1 MPPTLPYP
9 LSLAAGALLLCCAH
23 VASAQYLWVDAKG
36 VKQFS
41 DRPPPADV
49 PLKHI
54 LRAPKGQQSVAT
66 VAAAEEAAAANA
78 TAVASLSTTNP
89 APVPAAAG
97 AGPKPLSLADRN
109 LEFMKRQKDKGEQE
123 KKEREEKEQKMAK
136 DDACERNRS
145 ARTALDNSRRIRTAD
160 KNGEPS
166 YMDDEQR
173 ALEAKRLDK
182 ALTSCGKA

>member
-1 MPPTLPYP
+1 MHRSLPY
-9 LSLAAGALLLCCAH
+9 SLRVAAGALLLCCAH

-66 VAAAEEAAAANA
+66 VEATEKAAAADA
-78 TAVASLSTTNP
+78 AAAAALAASGP
-89 APVPAAAG
+89 APSPAPSG
-97 AGPKPLSLADRN
+97 AKPLSLAERN
-109 LEFMKRQKDKGEQE
+109 ADFMKRQKEKGEAD
-123 KKEREEKEQKMAK
+123 KKDREEKERNMAK
-136 DDACERNRS
+136 DDACERMRS
-145 ARTALDNSRRIRTAD
+145 ARASLDNSRRIRTTD
-160 KNGEPS
+160 KNGEPG

-182 ALTSCGKA
+182 ALSSCTKA

>member
-1 MPPTLPYP
+1 MHPSPN
-9 LSLAAGALLLCCAH
+9 LSFRLAAGALLLCCAH

-36 VKQFS
+36 LKQFS
-41 DRPPPADV
+41 DRPPPVDV

-78 TAVASLSTTNP
+78 TAVASLSTSGP
-89 APVPAAAG
+89 APASAG
-97 AGPKPLSLADRN
+97 AGQKPLSLADRN
-109 LEFMKRQKDKGEQE
+109 LEFMKRQKEKGEQE

-145 ARTALDNSRRIRTAD
+145 ARSSLDNSRRIRTAD
-160 KNGEPS
+160 KSGEPS

-182 ALTSCGKA
+182 ALASCGKA